1 MGGGA
6 RSRWRS
12 VDRMSDRLHFDRR
25 MSDAEAVMWRLEK
38 DPYLSSTF
46 ANVTILDKPV
56 DAARLRARM
65 EYAAHQVPR
74 LRHRVQPT
82 PGNLSAPLWVDDP
95 GFDIAYHVRHIALP
109 KPGNRQQLAELA
121 ALIAADP
128 FDRTRPL
135 WQFTVVDGLRG
146 GKGALIQKLHHAV
159 ADGEGSIRLSMQFLD
174 LERDV
179 PTPAASADVLDDEPA
194 PDPSAAVREIV
205 AGSLRL
211 PLAVVR
217 QLRDLLAEPARLP
230 EAGAAALDT
239 LRGMVSQLSDADHA
253 HSPLWTARSLHRV
266 LETVR
271 VPLENVRGAAKALGG
286 TINTAFLTAAAG
298 AAGAYHRELGE
309 PVDHLRASMAIS
321 TRTEGS
327 GANAFSLARLLV
339 PTGKMTV
346 AERFHAIDEAAGR
359 ARGESATASLET
371 ISAIASTLP
380 TSVVTRVAR
389 QQAESVDF
397 ATSNVR
403 AANFPC
409 YIGGAL
415 VLENYPLGPLAG
427 VAFNLTAMSYCGS
440 FDMGLHV
447 DRAAVSQPDL
457 LRRCVEDAFAELAA
471 AAG

>member
-1 MGGGA
+1 
-6 RSRWRS
+6 
-12 VDRMSDRLHFDRR
+12 MSERLHFDRR

-46 ANVTILDKPV
+46 ANVTVLDKPV
-56 DAARLRARM
+56 DAARLRQRM
-65 EYAAHQVPR
+65 EYAAHKVPR
-74 LRHRVQPT
+74 LRQRVQPT
-82 PGNLSAPLWVDDP
+82 PGGLSAPLWVEDP
-95 GFDIAYHVRHIALP
+95 GFDINYHVRHIALP
-109 KPGNRQQLAELA
+109 KPGTMRQLAELA

-135 WQFTVVDGLRG
+135 WQFTVIDGLRG
-146 GKGALIQKLHHAV
+146 GKGALVQKLHHTV

-174 LERDV
+174 LERDTPNPAV
-179 PTPAASADVLDDEPA
+179 PAATFDDDEPA
-194 PDPSAAVREIV
+194 PDPTAAVREIV

-217 QLRDLLAEPARLP
+217 QLRDLLAEPQRLP

-239 LRGMVSQLSDADHA
+239 VRGVVTQLSDVDHA
-253 HSPLWTARSLHRV
+253 HSPLWTARSLQRS
-266 LETVR
+266 LELVR
-271 VPLENVRGAAKALGG
+271 APLEDVRAAAKKLGG
-286 TINTAFLTAAAG
+286 TVNTAFLTAAAA
-298 AAGAYHRELGE
+298 AAGEYHRELGE

-327 GANAFSLARLLV
+327 GANAFSIARLLV

-346 AERFHAIDEAAGR
+346 AERFAAIDAAAGR

-389 QQAESVDF
+389 QQSESVDF

-403 AANFPC
+403 AANFDC
-409 YIGGAL
+409 YIAGAR

-447 DRAAVSQPDL
+447 DRAAVTQPEL
-457 LRRCVEDAFAELAA
+457 LRRCVEGAFAELSA

>member
-1 MGGGA
+1 
-6 RSRWRS
+6 
-12 VDRMSDRLHFDRR
+12 MSDRLHFDRR

-46 ANVTILDKPV
+46 ANITVLDKPV
-56 DAARLRARM
+56 DVARLRARM
-65 EYAAHQVPR
+65 EYAAHKVPR

-82 PGNLSAPLWVDDP
+82 PGNLSAPLWVEDA
-95 GFDIAYHVRHIALP
+95 GFDIAYHVRHVALP
-109 KPGNRQQLAELA
+109 KPGSRQQLAELA
-121 ALIAADP
+121 TLIAADP

-146 GKGALIQKLHHAV
+146 GKGALIQKLHHTV

-174 LERDV
+174 LDRDA
-179 PTPAASADVLDDEPA
+179 PTPALPADLVDDDEPA
-194 PDPSAAVREIV
+194 PDPAAAIREIV

-230 EAGAAALDT
+230 EAGAAALGT
-239 LRGMVSQLSDADHA
+239 VRGVVTQLSETDHA
-253 HSPLWTARSLHRV
+253 HSPLWTARSLHRS
-266 LETVR
+266 LEMVR
-271 VPLENVRGAAKALGG
+271 FPLEGVRAAAKALGG
-286 TINTAFLTAAAG
+286 TVNTAFITAAAS

-346 AERFHAIDEAAGR
+346 AERFAAIDEAAGR

-371 ISAIASTLP
+371 ISAIASALP

-403 AANFPC
+403 AATFPC
-409 YIGGAL
+409 YIAGGH

-457 LRRCVEDAFAELAA
+457 LRRCVEGAFAELAA